1 MRLGATGI
9 MILNN
14 RDFNSLNRFI
24 EVFPEKEEEEEE
36 GLLSSP
42 LSPSGRKGGER
53 REEEWERDSDRRSH
67 PFRKMA
73 LC

>member
-1 MRLGATGI
+1 

-36 GLLSSP
+36 AFSLPLFLL
-42 LSPSGRKGGER
+42 LGEKGGKGG
-53 REEEWERDSDRRSH
+53 RRSGKGTRTGGVILSAKWR
-67 PFRKMA
+67 FAEGRR
-73 LC
+73 